1 MKCLSRLN
9 TPKMANEIDHEKR
22 KRYIGASEI
31 STICGLNEYQTPYE
45 LWLIKTGRAEPS
57 PDTPETRRGK
67 ALEPAIRMLFA
78 QESGYEVDDWNTH
91 ITHLNGYCAC
101 TPDGYF
107 HHDGKR
113 IGVEIKSFAGY
124 FNEDT
129 IFDKHVGAVLQCQ
142 WAMWIVG
149 IDNWVLA
156 WMDSSLAVQWV
167 EIPRNQ
173 DLIEML
179 RQTARHFWEYHVG
192 QDIAPEPTRPS
203 DFLKMDYLEG
213 YAEASSFTAELVGE
227 YREVC
232 QSISILEAQK
242 ADLGDRLRMLIGQAE
257 GFKQGNRKLVSWKP
271 DKRGIRTLRTH
282 GK

>member
-1 MKCLSRLN
+1 
-9 TPKMANEIDHEKR
+9 MANEIDHEKR
-22 KRYIGASEI
+22 KRFIGASEI

-45 LWLIKTGRAEPS
+45 LWLIKTGRVKPS

-67 ALEPAIRMLFA
+67 ALEAGILQMFNDESPYPDAIPWQDRCI
-78 QESGYEVDDWNTH
+78 SEVDPWA
-91 ITHLNGYCAC
+91 AC
-101 TPDGYF
+101 TPDARF
-107 HHDGKR
+107 FTEDATAV
-113 IGVEIKSFAGY
+113 GVEIKSFAGY
-124 FNEDT
+124 LDEDG

-142 WAMWIVG
+142 WSMHVTGLDLWI
-149 IDNWVLA
+149 LA
-156 WMDSSLAVQWV
+156 WYSFAPTVQWV
-167 EIPRNQ
+167 EIERNQ
-173 DLIEML
+173 DLIEVL
-179 RQTARHFWEYHVG
+179 RQTARHFWEYNIR

-232 QSISILEAQK
+232 QSINILEAQK

-257 GFKQGNRKLVSWKP
+257 GFKNNGRKLVSWKP